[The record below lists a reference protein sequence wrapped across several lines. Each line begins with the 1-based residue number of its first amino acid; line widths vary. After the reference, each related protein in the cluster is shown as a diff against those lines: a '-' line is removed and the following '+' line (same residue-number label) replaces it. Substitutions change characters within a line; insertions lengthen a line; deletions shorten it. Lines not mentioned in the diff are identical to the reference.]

1 MSLKFL
7 HQVIIFAAM
16 AISLFFAYW
25 CFTDPGAV
33 GNPVYIAIGIAC
45 ILAAGGLVAYEI
57 HFLKRTR
64 KLILH

>member
-16 AISLFFAYW
+16 SVSLLFAGW
-25 CFTDPGAV
+25 CFLSGE
-33 GNPVYIAIGIAC
+33 GPVYFVVGGACVLLAIG
-45 ILAAGGLVAYEI
+45 LVFYEI

-64 KLILH
+64 KLIIH

>member
-16 AISLFFAYW
+16 SISLVFALW
-25 CFTDPGAV
+25 CFTSSDVAGDPPYTIAGAV
-33 GNPVYIAIGIAC
+33 CVLIAIG
-45 ILAAGGLVAYEI
+45 LVFYEI

-64 KLILH
+64 KLILQ

>member
-16 AISLFFAYW
+16 SVSLLFAAW
-25 CFTDPGAV
+25 CFISPDVAGDPRYTIAGAV
-33 GNPVYIAIGIAC
+33 CIAVAIGLIF
-45 ILAAGGLVAYEI
+45 YEI

>member
-16 AISLFFAYW
+16 SISLFFAAW
-25 CFTDPGAV
+25 CFISPDVAGAPRYLIAGV
-33 GNPVYIAIGIAC
+33 ACIVIAIG
-45 ILAAGGLVAYEI
+45 LVFYEI